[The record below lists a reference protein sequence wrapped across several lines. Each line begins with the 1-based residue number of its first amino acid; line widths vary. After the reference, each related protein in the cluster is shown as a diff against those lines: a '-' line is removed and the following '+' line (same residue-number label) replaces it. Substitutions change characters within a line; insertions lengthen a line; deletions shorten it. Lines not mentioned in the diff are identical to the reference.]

1 MKKVLTYLVVFFAI
15 GTLVTVVS
23 LSVLDNFLYSMSQS
37 TTFVSQ
43 DEKSKSENIIEG
55 NKIKIEDG
63 ATNLQYSFNNKYYTY
78 LKDSKIYINNV
89 KDGEN
94 FAIIEEDKAIC
105 YYNLLYDKNLII
117 YLTAEQTTK
126 TNTRLVINT
135 YDIASKRKS
144 TYNKFNVTNFSCV
157 KDMNMSPII
166 NIIYIN
172 IETKNSND
180 KENNTIYRVD
190 LFNSMSQVKSG
201 TIFKKMIML
210 QHKDRVYYED
220 EKNNIYSGSTK
231 LNIFKKDVKMI
242 GIDYDDNLYFL
253 TEDNQT
259 VYKVKDNKILRTI
272 DLQDT
277 NIVTTYTNNIGTYI
291 IYSTHVIDVSSKEPL
306 KRISRM
312 SEYVKFEAIK
322 DDTMYLR
329 TSDNSLV
336 TTKILLEDIEEE
348 EQEENDKDSE
358 KKN

>member
-1 MKKVLTYLVVFFAI
+1 MKKVLTYLIVFFAI
-15 GTLVTVVS
+15 GTLIAVVS
-23 LSVLDNFLYSMSQS
+23 LSLLDNFLFSMSQS
-37 TTFVSQ
+37 TTFVSHE
-43 DEKSKSENIIEG
+43 EKSKSENVIEG
-55 NKIKIEDG
+55 NKIKIEEG

-78 LKDSKIYINNV
+78 LKDSKIYVNNV

-94 FAIIEEDKAIC
+94 FAVIEEDEEIC

-117 YLTAEQTTK
+117 YLTAEQTSK

-135 YDIASKRKS
+135 YDIGSKRKS

-172 IETKNSND
+172 IETKYND

-201 TIFKKMIML
+201 KVFKKMIML

-220 EKNNIYSGSTK
+220 ENNDIYSGSTK
-231 LNIFKKDVKMI
+231 LTIFKKDVKMI

-277 NIVTTYTNNIGTYI
+277 NIVTTYTNNVGVYI
-291 IYSTHVIDVSSKEPL
+291 IYSTYVIDITAKDPL

-312 SEYVKFEAIK
+312 SEYVRFEAIK

-336 TTKILLEDIEEE
+336 TTKILLDNIDEESKEEDKKS
-348 EQEENDKDSE
+348 EENE
-358 KKN
+358 